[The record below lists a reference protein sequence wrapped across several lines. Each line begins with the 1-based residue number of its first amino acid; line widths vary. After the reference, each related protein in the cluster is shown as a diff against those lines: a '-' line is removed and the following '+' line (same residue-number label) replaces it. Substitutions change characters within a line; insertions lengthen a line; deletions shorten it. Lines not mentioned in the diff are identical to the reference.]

1 MSDPEAVD
9 RYLADALVGT
19 AFAEALSANAAAGL
33 PAIDVSPL
41 QGRLLEVLA
50 RAVGARSVLEIGT
63 LGGYSTLWLARAVAP
78 EGRIVTLELSPEHA
92 DVARQ
97 NLAAAGFGS
106 VATVLVG
113 PAGETLQTLDG
124 PFDFIFIDADKRG
137 YDEYLTEALR
147 LSRPGT
153 LIVADNIVRRGAIL
167 APGGNASAE
176 GARRFLDRLAAT
188 PGVVATAV
196 QTVGAKGWDGFA
208 IALVTG

>member
-1 MSDPEAVD
+1 MTDPEAVD
-9 RYLADALVGT
+9 RYLAGALVGT

-92 DVARQ
+92 DVARR
-97 NLAAAGFGS
+97 NLAAAGFGEL
-106 VATVLVG
+106 ATVIVG
-113 PAGETLQTLDG
+113 PAGETLRTLDG
-124 PFDFIFIDADKRG
+124 PFDFIFIDADKRS

-167 APGGNASAE
+167 SPEGNPSAE
-176 GARRFLDRLAAT
+176 GARRLIDRLAAT

-196 QTVGAKGWDGFA
+196 QTVGAKGWDGFLLA
-208 IALVTG
+208 RVTA